1 MCGLLVSLKFLEQ
14 RGVDSSACSTLFFA
28 DAGRG
33 EGEVVVPPGAHIRF
47 LIEYKTLVSCTC
59 VATAIY

>member
-1 MCGLLVSLKFLEQ
+1 MCGLLVSLKFLEE

-28 DAGRG
+28 DAGHS
-33 EGEVVVPPGAHIRF
+33 EGEAVVSPGAHIRL
-47 LIEYKTLVSCTC
+47 LIEYKTLVSCPC